1 MFNLNSLIRP
11 HILTLK
17 PYQSARD
24 EYQGTE
30 GTFLDAN
37 ENAFGTPGLTNDQA
51 QFHRYP
57 DPYQRQ
63 LKQKLSAV
71 KRVPAERIFLGN
83 GSDEIVDLII
93 KAFCRPEQDN
103 IVILPPTFGMYR
115 VAAAVNNVPVH
126 QATLT
131 DDYAIDEV
139 ALASAV
145 DDNTKII
152 FFCSPNNPT
161 GNSLN
166 HDIIERWVQEFSGLV
181 VVDEAYGDF
190 SKTESFSTKLAD
202 HPNLVVMQTLSK
214 AWGMAALRLGMA
226 FASPEIV
233 AVLNKIKMPYNVN
246 RLTQERAIELLEH
259 EDEMRRSVQEII
271 TLRQQLAES
280 LAELPVI
287 KKVYPSDANFL
298 LVKVQDADVVFARL
312 LEQQVIVRNQSHV
325 VRCEDG
331 FRITVG
337 TADENQRLLNALS
350 AISEPVNNL

>member
-1 MFNLNSLIRP
+1 MFNLNSLVRP

-37 ENAFGTPGLTNDQA
+37 ENAFGTPGLAGDQT

-63 LKQKLSAV
+63 LKQKLSTV
-71 KRVPAERIFLGN
+71 KQVPTERIFLGN
-83 GSDEIVDLII
+83 GSDEIVDLMI
-93 KAFCRPEQDN
+93 KAFCRPGQDN
-103 IVILPPTFGMYR
+103 VVILPPTFGMYR
-115 VAAAVNNVPVH
+115 VAAAVNDVPVRL
-126 QATLT
+126 ATLT
-131 DDYAIDEV
+131 DDYAIDEA
-139 ALASAV
+139 ALEAAV
-145 DDNTKII
+145 DERTKII

-161 GNSLN
+161 GNSL
-166 HDIIERWVQEFSGLV
+166 DRSIIQHWIEQFSGLV
-181 VVDEAYGDF
+181 MVDEAYGDF
-190 SKTESFSTKLAD
+190 SQAESFSTKLTD

-233 AVLNKIKMPYNVN
+233 AILNKIKMPYNVN
-246 RLTQERAIELLEH
+246 RLTQERAITLLDH
-259 EDEMRRSVQEII
+259 QDEMRRSVQEII
-271 TLRQQLAES
+271 TLRKQLATS
-280 LAELPVI
+280 LAQLTII

-298 LVKVQDADVVFARL
+298 LVKVQDADTVFARL

-325 VRCEDG
+325 VRCEAG

-337 TADENQRLLNALS
+337 TAEENKRLLEALT
-350 AISEPVNNL
+350 AIATVNNQ